1 MKRDFKN
8 ATGVDTS
15 SFARK
20 TQLPNLKSI
29 YINIDKLKNV
39 PTNLNNLESKVDNLD
54 VHKIVPAPVDISKVS
69 DLVKNV
75 VKKDVYNVKIKK
87 IEDKIPGNTNLAIN
101 ASVIAKMRL
110 KEKYLV
116 TNLAT
121 TAAFKT
127 LQNKIPNVSH
137 LVKKAD

>member
-1 MKRDFKN
+1 M
-8 ATGVDTS
+8 
-15 SFARK
+15 
-20 TQLPNLKSI
+20 
-29 YINIDKLKNV
+29 YININKLKNV
-39 PTNLNNLESKVDNLD
+39 PTNINNLESKVDNLD
-54 VHKIVPAPVDISKVS
+54 VDKIVPAPVDISKVS

-87 IEDKIPGNTNLAIN
+87 IEDKIPGNTNLATN
-101 ASVIAKMRL
+101 ASVIAKLRL